1 MVSLPIMVILQNIQR
16 AVTTNRSRVLPN
28 EATHSPTHP
37 DTLAAHL
44 DLRGRAW
51 AVLHVDL
58 DLLAALASLV
68 GHLDGVLAGLVP
80 RGLLDGVGDLL
91 VLNIDLDFLYGDGLA
106 SPQQLGVDL
115 GDPCAGHWEE
125 EEEEEVGVRLRGEV

>member
-1 MVSLPIMVILQNIQR
+1 MDS
-16 AVTTNRSRVLPN
+16 SRHAPRI
-28 EATHSPTHP
+28 
-37 DTLAAHL
+37 HL
-44 DLRGRAW
+44 NLRGRAR

-91 VLNIDLDFLYGDGLA
+91 VLNIDLDFLHGDGLS

-115 GDPCAGHWEE
+115 RDPCAGHWEKE
-125 EEEEEVGVRLRGEV
+125 LGVRLMDGRMKYGRKLRAMGIHINVLE